1 MMNILFTGPAGLI
14 SEWLDVCKDHTCVV
28 YARGVK
34 KKLPDDVQLV
44 HALDEAPH
52 IDLVIDLHV
61 RMSKN
66 RRIILSD
73 IIADVSAEAPILCNT
88 VSTTATELASR
99 VGALDRVVGLAAL
112 PGLISSEIVEIC
124 FPYGAKHGHQEIL
137 GDFFASIT
145 KRMQVVRDEV
155 GLVTPRMLAVMVN
168 EAVLICQQD
177 LTGQEAIDALMK
189 VALPGMGPLSWGH
202 RIGWR
207 HLYTILSAMHGEL
220 GGERYRPAPL
230 LKKMAMVE

>member
-1 MMNILFTGPAGLI
+1 MNILFTGPAGLI
-14 SEWLDVCKDHTCVV
+14 SEWLELCKDHNCVV

-34 KKLPDDVQLV
+34 KKLDDDVQLV

-52 IDLVIDLHV
+52 VDLVIDLHV

-66 RRIILSD
+66 RRIVLSD
-73 IIADVSAEAPILCNT
+73 IIADLSHDAPILCNT

-99 VGALDRVVGLAAL
+99 VKAMDRLVGLAAL
-112 PGLISSEIVEIC
+112 PGLTSSDVIEIA
-124 FPYGAKHGHQEIL
+124 FPYGAKHGHQEMLSDFIAGL
-137 GDFFASIT
+137 G
-145 KRMQVVRDEV
+145 KRMEVVRDEV
-155 GLVTPRMLAVMVN
+155 GLVTPRMLAVMIN

-177 LTGQEAIDALMK
+177 LTGQESIDALMK
-189 VALPGMGPLSWGH
+189 VAMSGMGPLSWGH

-207 HLYTILSAMHGEL
+207 HLYTILSAMHEEL

-230 LKKMAMVE
+230 LKKMAMIE

>member
-1 MMNILFTGPAGLI
+1 MNILFTGPAGLI
-14 SEWLDVCKDHTCVV
+14 SEWLEVCSDHECVV

-34 KKLPDDVQLV
+34 KKLGEDVQLV
-44 HALDEAPH
+44 HALDEAPRV
-52 IDLVIDLHV
+52 DLVIDLHV
-61 RMSKN
+61 RNSKN

-73 IIADVSAEAPILCNT
+73 IIADVSQDAPILCNT

-99 VGALDRVVGLAAL
+99 VGAMDRIVGLAAL
-112 PGLISSEIVEIC
+112 PGLIASDVVEVC

-137 GDFFASIT
+137 TDFIAGLG
-145 KRMQVVRDEV
+145 KRMEVVRDEV
-155 GLVTPRMLAVMVN
+155 GLVTPRMLAVTIN

-177 LTGQEAIDALMK
+177 LTGQEAIDALMN
-189 VALPGMGPLSWGH
+189 VAMRDRGPLSWGH

-207 HLYTILSAMHGEL
+207 HLYTILSAMHEEL

-230 LKKMAMVE
+230 LKKMAMIE